1 MARTKGAE
9 QTAEAKAEVVE
20 AVKAFSLDWTCR
32 GYQYEV
38 GKTYEHDGEVQA
50 CHGGFHACENPLD
63 TFAYYE
69 PGRSRFAVVEMSGEF
84 SRHADDSK
92 IASGRIKIKAE
103 IGIPEI
109 VSRTIAWIT
118 ARCTPADAKHAEG
131 YRSASSATG
140 YRSASSATGD
150 SSASSA
156 TGYRSASSATGDRS
170 ASSATG
176 DSSASSATG
185 YRSASSATGDSSA
198 SSATGDR
205 SASSATGDSSASSA
219 TGDRSASSATGNS
232 SASSATGN
240 SSASSATGNS
250 SASSATGYRSASS
263 ASGIAAVAMSIG
275 RFGKARGSEGAAIV
289 IVYHDD
295 DGTLRHIFASK
306 VGENGIK
313 PDVFYT
319 LDADGKPVEVKS

>member
-32 GYQYEV
+32 GYQYALGE
-38 GKTYEHDGEVQA
+38 TYEHDGEVQA
-50 CHGGFHACENPLD
+50 CDSGFHACENPLD

-69 PGRSRFAVVEMSGEF
+69 PGRSRFALVEMSGEF

-118 ARCTPADAKHAEG
+118 ARCTPADAKHADG

-140 YRSASSATGD
+140 Y

-176 DSSASSATG
+176 NSSASSATG

-198 SSATGDR
+198 SSATGNSSASSATGNR
-205 SASSATGDSSASSA
+205 SASSATGNSSASSATGDSSASSA
-219 TGDRSASSATGNS
+219 TGDS
-232 SASSATGN
+232 SASSATGY
-240 SSASSATGNS
+240 S

-263 ASGIAAVAMSIG
+263 VSGIAAVAMSIG

>member
-1 MARTKGAE
+1 MSAKTKS
-9 QTAEAKAEVVE
+9 TKAEVVE

-32 GYQYEV
+32 GYQYALGE
-38 GKTYEHDGEVQA
+38 TYEHDGEVQA
-50 CHGGFHACENPLD
+50 CDSGFHACENPLD

-69 PGRSRFAVVEMSGEF
+69 PGRSRFALVEMSGEF

-118 ARCTPADAKHAEG
+118 ARCTPADAKHATG
-131 YRSASSATG
+131 DRSASSATG
-140 YRSASSATGD
+140 Y

-176 DSSASSATG
+176 YSSASSATG
-185 YRSASSATGDSSA
+185 YRSASSATGDRSASSATGYSSA

-205 SASSATGDSSASSA
+205 SASSA
-219 TGDRSASSATGNS
+219 
-232 SASSATGN
+232 
-240 SSASSATGNS
+240 
-250 SASSATGYRSASS
+250 
-263 ASGIAAVAMSIG
+263 SGIAAVAMNIG
-275 RFGKARGSEGAAIV
+275 RFGEARGSDGAAIV
-289 IVYHDD
+289 LVYHND

-319 LDADGKPVEVKS
+319 LDADGKPEEVQS

>member
-1 MARTKGAE
+1 MSTKTE
-9 QTAEAKAEVVE
+9 STKAEVVE
-20 AVKAFSLDWTCR
+20 AVKAFNLDWTCR
-32 GYQYEV
+32 GYQYAL
-38 GKTYEHDGEVQA
+38 GKTYEHKGEVQA

-69 PGRSRFAVVEMSGEF
+69 PGQARFAVVEMSGEF
-84 SRHADDSK
+84 SRHAEDSK
-92 IASGRIKIKAE
+92 IASGRITIKAE

-131 YRSASSATG
+131 DRSASSATG
-140 YRSASSATGD
+140 N

-176 DSSASSATG
+176 D
-185 YRSASSATGDSSA
+185 RSASSATGNSSA

-205 SASSATGDSSASSA
+205 SASSATGD
-219 TGDRSASSATGNS
+219 RSASSV
-232 SASSATGN
+232 
-240 SSASSATGNS
+240 
-250 SASSATGYRSASS
+250 
-263 ASGIAAVAMSIG
+263 SGIAAVAMSIG

>member
-32 GYQYEV
+32 GYQYALGE
-38 GKTYEHDGEVQA
+38 TYEHDGEVQA
-50 CHGGFHACENPLD
+50 CDSGFHACENPLD

-69 PGRSRFAVVEMSGEF
+69 PGRSRFALVEMSGEF

-118 ARCTPADAKHAEG
+118 ARCTPADAKHADG

-140 YRSASSATGD
+140 Y

-176 DSSASSATG
+176 NSSASSATG
-185 YRSASSATGDSSA
+185 DRSASSATGYSSASSATGDSSA

-205 SASSATGDSSASSA
+205 SASSA
-219 TGDRSASSATGNS
+219 
-232 SASSATGN
+232 
-240 SSASSATGNS
+240 
-250 SASSATGYRSASS
+250 
-263 ASGIAAVAMSIG
+263 SGIAAVAMNIG
-275 RFGKARGSEGAAIV
+275 RFGKARGSDGAAIV
-289 IVYHDD
+289 LVYHND

>member
-176 DSSASSATG
+176 
-185 YRSASSATGDSSA
+185 
-198 SSATGDR
+198 
-205 SASSATGDSSASSA
+205 
-219 TGDRSASSATGNS
+219 NS

-250 SASSATGYRSASS
+250 SASSATGDRSASS
-263 ASGIAAVAMSIG
+263 VSGIAAVAMSIG

>member
-38 GKTYEHDGEVQA
+38 GKTYEHDGEVMA

-69 PGRSRFAVVEMSGEF
+69 PGRSRFALVEMSGEF

-118 ARCTPADAKHAEG
+118 ARCTPADAKHATG
-131 YRSASSATG
+131 DRSASSATG
-140 YRSASSATGD
+140 Y

-176 DSSASSATG
+176 NSSASSATG
-185 YRSASSATGDSSA
+185 YRSASSATGNS
-198 SSATGDR
+198 

-219 TGDRSASSATGNS
+219 TGDS
-232 SASSATGN
+232 SASSATGY
-240 SSASSATGNS
+240 SSASSATGDS

-275 RFGKARGSEGAAIV
+275 RFGKARGSDGAAIV
-289 IVYHDD
+289 LVYHND

-319 LDADGKPVEVKS
+319 LDADGKPEEVQS

>member
-1 MARTKGAE
+1 MSAKTKS
-9 QTAEAKAEVVE
+9 TKAEVVE
-20 AVKAFSLDWTCR
+20 AVKAFNLDWTCR

-63 TFAYYE
+63 VFAYYE
-69 PGRSRFAVVEMSGEF
+69 PGQARFAVVEMSGEF
-84 SRHADDSK
+84 SRHAEDSK
-92 IASGRIKIKAE
+92 IASGRITIKAE

-131 YRSASSATG
+131 DRSASSATGNSSASSATG

-156 TGYRSASSATGDRS
+156 TGYSSASSATGDSS

-185 YRSASSATGDSSA
+185 Y
-198 SSATGDR
+198 
-205 SASSATGDSSASSA
+205 
-219 TGDRSASSATGNS
+219 
-232 SASSATGN
+232 
-240 SSASSATGNS
+240 S

-263 ASGIAAVAMSIG
+263 VSGIAAVAMSIG